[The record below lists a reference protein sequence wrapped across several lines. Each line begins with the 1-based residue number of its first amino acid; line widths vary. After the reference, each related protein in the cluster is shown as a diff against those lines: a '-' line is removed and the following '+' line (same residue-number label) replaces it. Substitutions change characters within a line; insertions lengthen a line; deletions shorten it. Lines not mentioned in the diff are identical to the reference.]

1 MDVVCKPSDFYR
13 LAFELVA
20 NASQVGIEFGFDG
33 LIYQRLPIFGAEDEV
48 DIIFTSDWP
57 MAIIPGLC
65 PGVAN
70 IAPSGL
76 MFYLIT

>member
-1 MDVVCKPSDFYR
+1 MDVVFEASDFYR

-20 NASQVGIEFGFDG
+20 NAAEVGIKFGFDCI
-33 LIYQRLPIFGAEDEV
+33 IYQRLPIFGAEDEV

-57 MAIIPGLC
+57 MATIPGLC
-65 PGVAN
+65 PGVVN

-76 MFYLIT
+76 MF